1 VYNSILQGKIM
12 AKPQQTASE
21 LSRTLAGQ
29 WSKSE
34 KRAYASR
41 QIMASKKRTYE
52 ILKAMKT
59 AQILAK

>member
-1 VYNSILQGKIM
+1 M

>member
-1 VYNSILQGKIM
+1 M

-21 LSRTLAGQ
+21 LSRTLASQ

-34 KRAYASR
+34 KRAEASR
-41 QIMASKKRTYE
+41 QIMAANKHTHE
-52 ILKAMKT
+52 INKAFKN